1 MSNIIIPFRANLL
14 ENSVSP
20 IDTTFKMTVDTTQSG
35 VTNNQSFILPLQNG
49 VTNVTV
55 NWGDGT
61 SNLIT
66 AYNQAELLHGYSSS
80 GTYQITLDGSFSG
93 IRFANAGDKLKLSSI
108 DNWGNNQ
115 WLKFDSSFH
124 GCTNMV
130 ANYIDNPDTS
140 IVTNMSRMFFGCTNF
155 NGAVEFDTSN
165 VTNLFYMMY
174 NCSTFNQPINWN
186 TSNVNSSQ
194 SFSHTFDGCTV
205 LNSSFNL
212 TDTSNAKNFSFMFYR
227 CISFNQPI
235 NFNVTSGT
243 NLSGM
248 FHTCDVFNQ
257 EITFNA
263 PVCTSISS
271 ILQGSHAFNQPINI
285 TSSSLLTNC
294 SRMMVTCSAFNSSI
308 TISDTSG
315 VTNMT
320 SMFQQCTVFD
330 QDISSLQINALTT
343 AANMML
349 LNGFSKTNY
358 DLLLVAWDAYGTSGV
373 TFHAGTAQYAA
384 ATSPPATAR
393 ALMVGRGWTI
403 TDGGPI

>member
-1 MSNIIIPFRANLL
+1 MIATRAINSPLELEIPNLIDPL
-14 ENSVSP
+14 FKMT
-20 IDTTFKMTVDTTQSG
+20 IDTTKVG

-93 IRFANAGDKLKLSSI
+93 IRFANGGDKLKLSSI

-115 WLKFDSSFH
+115 WVNLASAFH

-140 IVTNMSRMFFGCTNF
+140 SVTDMSRMFFGCTNF

-194 SFSHTFDGCTV
+194 SFGHTFDGCTV

-212 TDTSNAKNFSFMFYR
+212 TDTSNAKGFSFMFYR

-243 NLSGM
+243 NLGGM

-343 AANMML
+343 ASNMML
-349 LNGFSKTNY
+349 LSGFSITNY
-358 DLLLVAWDAYGTSGV
+358 DLLLPAWDAYATSNV
-373 TFHAGTAQYAA
+373 PFHAGNAQYGAGA
-384 ATSPPATAR
+384 PTTAHD
-393 ALMVGRGWTI
+393 AMVVRGWTI
-403 TDGGPI
+403 TDGGTP